1 MSCKK
6 SIAMVINSLEGGGAE
21 RVFTTLARRL
31 SRDFAVTVILLDD
44 RVVARKLPEKISVV
58 CVDKQNL
65 VLTFFAFLAQIK
77 QIKPDLVFSFLT
89 RSNQFCVASRL
100 FFGHK
105 VVISERSTASSRF
118 GDASLY
124 HWLNRMLIRVVY
136 PFAHIIIANST
147 GGRDDLIGHFA
158 IPEKKVITI
167 YNPYPVEDIQAK
179 ANENLP
185 DQGEYICAI
194 GRFNAAKRFDLLIKA
209 YATADPA
216 PKLVIL
222 GEGPLRGEFE
232 TLIEQLG
239 LTDRVVLPGFH
250 GNPYPFI
257 KHCQFFVLSS
267 QREGFPNGLAEALI
281 LEKAVVATDC
291 KSGPR
296 EILDPVFHSP
306 VTDVHQ
312 GEFGVLVPVND
323 ENALA
328 RALIL
333 MNHEDKIRT
342 AYEQKALGRAQD
354 FHIRFIYPVYKKA
367 LLDTLNP

>member
-1 MSCKK
+1 MPRKK

-21 RVFTTLARRL
+21 RVFTTLVHRL

-44 RVVARKLPEKISVV
+44 RVITQRLPEKTPVV
-58 CVDKQNL
+58 CVDKRNL

-89 RSNQFCVASRL
+89 RSNQFSVASRL

-124 HWLNRMLIRVVY
+124 HRLNRMLIRFVY
-136 PFAHIIIANST
+136 PFAHTIIANST
-147 GGRDDLIGHFA
+147 GGRDDLIDHFA

-179 ANENLP
+179 ADEHLP
-185 DQGEYICAI
+185 GQGEYICAI
-194 GRFNAAKRFDLLIKA
+194 GRFNTAKRFDLLIRA
-209 YATADPA
+209 YAAASLA

-232 TLIEQLG
+232 TLIEQLA
-239 LTDRVVLPGFH
+239 LKDKVILPGFH
-250 GNPYPFI
+250 ANPYPFI
-257 KHCQFFVLSS
+257 KHCKFFVLSS

-291 KSGPR
+291 KSGPK
-296 EILDPVFHSP
+296 EILDPMFHPP
-306 VTDVHQ
+306 VNDVHQ
-312 GEFGVLVPVND
+312 GEFGILIPVND

-333 MNHEDKIRT
+333 MNHEDKIRM
-342 AYEQKALGRAQD
+342 AYEQKALGRARD

-367 LLDTLNP
+367 LLETLNP